1 MPYAQLNQLDFN
13 NIKASLKE
21 YLRANSDFDSY
32 DFEGSALSNLLDLL
46 AYNTY
51 YTAFNANLVANEMFL
66 DSATLR
72 DNVVSIAKSLGYTPK
87 SATSAFAEVNFNV
100 NFTGPAPTSI
110 TLERGTGFLS
120 ELNDSTYNFVVLGD
134 TKATVNNGIAQFSGI
149 RVHEGTLITQTIT
162 VNTNFRNQRFVI
174 TNQNVDSSTIR
185 VRVFGNNYPNGA
197 YDLYELSDNILNV
210 TPTSR
215 VFYVQE
221 VEDENYEIIFGDGI
235 LGKKLENGNVVEISY
250 LVTNSDAVNGAK
262 QFSFAGR
269 LFDTNGNS
277 NYAMTVDNIS
287 VQTAATGGEKIET
300 MRSIKFNAA
309 KTFGSQNRA
318 VTTDDFSSIIHK
330 IYPSIADIIVY
341 GGEDE
346 EPPEFGVVKIAIKP
360 KASAYLSSSVKKSI
374 EKSLK
379 DYTVAS
385 VTPRI
390 VDPSIIYVEMNSEI
404 FFDPR
409 KTTYNGEKIKQLVI
423 ANLERYIS
431 TSDTEKF
438 NGKFRYSKFISVID
452 EADQAI
458 NSNLTKVIMRKDFYP
473 ALNSKFY
480 YEICYKNPFF
490 YDDVISSLSSTGFVV
505 REFPNDTV
513 YLEDRD
519 GTIVLYK
526 IDPQTSNKIVL
537 NKNQGIINYAKGE
550 IQLFDLIIIKG
561 SFDDDKIELRVKP
574 AINDIVST
582 REMYLDVDIAKSN
595 FTVIQE

>member
-1 MPYAQLNQLDFN
+1 MPYAQFNQLDFN

-72 DNVVSIAKSLGYTPK
+72 DNVVSIAKQLGYTPK
-87 SATSAFAEVNFNV
+87 SATAAFAELNFNV
-100 NFTGPAPTSI
+100 NFAGNSPSSI

-120 ELNDSTYNFVVLGD
+120 ELNDSSYNFVVLSD
-134 TKATVNNGIAQFSGI
+134 TKATVNNGVASFNNV
-149 RVHEGTLITQTIT
+149 RVYEGTLITQTIT
-162 VNTNFRNQRFVI
+162 VNTNFRNQRFLI
-174 TNQNVDSSTIR
+174 TNQNVDASTIR
-185 VRVFGNNYPNGA
+185 VRVFGGNYPLGS
-197 YDLYELSDNILNV
+197 YDLYERSDNILTVDPN
-210 TPTSR
+210 SR

-235 LGKKLENGNVVEISY
+235 LGKKLENGNIVEISY
-250 LVTNSDAVNGAK
+250 LVTNADVVNGAK

-269 LFDTNGNS
+269 LSDSNGNTS
-277 NYAMTVDNIS
+277 YAMS
-287 VQTAATGGEKIET
+287 VSGITTTTAANGGEKIES

-309 KTFGSQNRA
+309 KTYGSQNRA
-318 VTTDDFSSIIHK
+318 VTTDDFSAIIHK
-330 IYPSIADIIVY
+330 IYPSISDIIVY
-341 GGEDE
+341 GGEE
-346 EPPEFGVVKIAIKP
+346 EDPPEFGVVKIAIKP
-360 KASAYLSSSVKKSI
+360 KASAFLSSSTKKSI

-385 VTPRI
+385 VTPKI
-390 VDPSIIYVEMNSEI
+390 IDPSIIYVEMSSEV
-404 FFDPR
+404 FYNPN
-409 KTTYNGEKIKQLVI
+409 KTTYAAPKIKELVI
-423 ANLERYIS
+423 KNLENYIS
-431 TSDTEKF
+431 SSDTEKF
-438 NGKFRYSKFISVID
+438 NGKFRYSKFVGVID
-452 EADQAI
+452 EADTSI
-458 NSNLTKVIMRKDFYP
+458 NSNLTKVVMRKDFYP

-490 YDDVISSLSSTGFVV
+490 YDDVIPALSSTGFVV
-505 REFPNDTV
+505 RQYPNDTV

-561 SFDDDKIELRVKP
+561 SFSDDKIELRVKP
-574 AINDIVST
+574 AINDIIST

-595 FTVIQE
+595 FTIIQE

>member
-87 SATSAFAEVNFNV
+87 SATAAFAELNFDV
-100 NFTGPAPTSI
+100 NFTGTAPTSI
-110 TLERGTGFLS
+110 NLERGTGFLS
-120 ELNDSTYNFVVLGD
+120 DFEESSYNFVVLSD
-134 TKATVNNGIAQFSGI
+134 TKATVNNGVASFSGV
-149 RVHEGTLITQTIT
+149 RVYEGTMITQTIT
-162 VNTNFRNQRFVI
+162 VNTNFRNQRFLI
-174 TNQNVDSSTIR
+174 TNQDVDSSTIR
-185 VRVFGNNYPNGA
+185 VRVFGNNYPTGA
-197 YDLYELSDNILNV
+197 YELYELSDNILNV
-210 TPTSR
+210 TPTSK

-221 VEDENYEIIFGDGI
+221 VEDENYEIIFGDGV
-235 LGKKLENGNVVEISY
+235 LGKKLQNGNIVEISY

-262 QFSFAGR
+262 QFSFSGT
-269 LFDTNGNS
+269 LSDSNGNTG
-277 NYAMTVDNIS
+277 YAMTVSNIT
-287 VQTAATGGEKIET
+287 VQTAATGGEKIES

-318 VTTDDFSSIIHK
+318 VTADDFSSIIHK

-346 EPPEFGVVKIAIKP
+346 DPPEFGVVKIAIKP
-360 KASAYLSSSVKKSI
+360 KASAYLSASVKKSI

-385 VTPRI
+385 VTPKI

-404 FFDPR
+404 FFNPR
-409 KTTYNGEKIKQLVI
+409 KTTYTGEKIKQLVI
-423 ANLERYIS
+423 TNLENYIS

-452 EADQAI
+452 DADQSI
-458 NSNLTKVIMRKDFYP
+458 NSNLTKIVMRKDFYP

-480 YEICYKNPFF
+480 YEVCYKNPFF

-526 IDPQTSNKIVL
+526 IDSQTSNKIVL

-561 SFDDDKIELRVKP
+561 SFSDDKIELRVKP
-574 AINDIVST
+574 AINDIIST